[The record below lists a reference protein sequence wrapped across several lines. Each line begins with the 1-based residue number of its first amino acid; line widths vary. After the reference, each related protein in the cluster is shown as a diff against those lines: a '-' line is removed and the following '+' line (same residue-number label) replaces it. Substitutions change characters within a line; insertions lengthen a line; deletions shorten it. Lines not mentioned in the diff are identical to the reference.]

1 MNGQRFAVVVVFGVA
16 LLAAGCAAQP
26 PAQPAAG
33 ASPAAAAPET
43 VDKIQVREFIL
54 GNGDTVEIS
63 VFRQDEL
70 NRTVRLDATGTI
82 MFPLVG
88 DVRVSGKS
96 VHAVR
101 DELQRRLAPFVVNP
115 QVMVN
120 VTGVQSQKVLLLGE
134 VRNPGVYSLDSD
146 LTISEAVGRSGGLT
160 DDAKDGAVLL
170 VRRSSGKQEV
180 TAVDVGK
187 ILKRG
192 AVDGD
197 VALGNG
203 DIVYVPK
210 KTIANVSWLMSHIT
224 TILSPIVMA
233 ETGIVLWPQ
242 MIDALEGGSAEDSP
256 QISIPTR

>member
-1 MNGQRFAVVVVFGVA
+1 
-16 LLAAGCAAQP
+16 
-26 PAQPAAG
+26 
-33 ASPAAAAPET
+33 
-43 VDKIQVREFIL
+43 
-54 GNGDTVEIS
+54 
-63 VFRQDEL
+63 
-70 NRTVRLDATGTI
+70 VRLDATGTI
-82 MFPLVG
+82 MFPLIG

-101 DELQRRLAPFVVNP
+101 DEIQRRLAPFVVNP
-115 QVMVN
+115 QVLVN

-134 VRNPGVYSLDSD
+134 VKNPGVYALDND

-160 DDAKDGAVLL
+160 DDAKDGAVIL
-170 VRRSSGKQEV
+170 VRRSSGRQVV

-192 AVDGD
+192 AVADD

-210 KTIANVSWLMSHIT
+210 KAIASVSWLMSHIT
-224 TILSPIVMA
+224 NILSPIVMA

-242 MIDALEGGSAEDSP
+242 MIDALEGTSSETP
-256 QISIPTR
+256 ISIPTR